1 MAYRR
6 RVTHFAADQ
15 ESTPLGWAVAIAVGL
30 VIFAAVAWG
39 IRSTVFPEGKPDSAR
54 ESAAQTAPARAVSGR
69 PEAGRPPSDSPTAQ
83 SKTSPPPID
92 SAQMLERRTFSD
104 GYVSPNALPAV
115 PRNSAGPSAQ
125 QRAEAAS
132 RIYQSGSHN
141 TGSQRNTMTA
151 PTWKYVHSSSCTG
164 LQSRRQTI
172 GQRLKTDAGTLPD
185 WRTQQLREEQAENLQ
200 RERLG
205 LCR

>member
-1 MAYRR
+1 MAHRR

-15 ESTPLGWAVAIAVGL
+15 ESTPLRCAAAIAVSLGIL
-30 VIFAAVAWG
+30 AAVAWG
-39 IRSTVFPEGKPDSAR
+39 VHGTVSPERKPDAAR
-54 ESAAQTAPARAVSGR
+54 ESAAQADPTRAASGRHEGARPLGDLPTAP
-69 PEAGRPPSDSPTAQ
+69 
-83 SKTSPPPID
+83 SKTPPPPID

-115 PRNSAGPSAQ
+115 PRDSAQPSAQ

-141 TGSQRNTMTA
+141 TDIQRNTMTA
-151 PTWKYVHSSSCTG
+151 PSWKYVHSSSCTG

-185 WRTQQLREEQAENLQ
+185 WRTQQLREEHAENLQ